1 MSFLIR
7 AATYTDQLPRPQ
19 VQYPLLTLEWTHAP
33 KPASGAR
40 HRVSCKQPSLLMTN
54 ALTWFLVVGALFQ
67 CVALVGSYVRR
78 LPLSITM
85 LYLAAGYGLG
95 PHGFGLFDIDAVR
108 DASFIERIAEGAVIV
123 SVFTAGLKLRIPVSD
138 TRWRQPLRLAFAS
151 MILTVAAIGAVG
163 VYGMG
168 LSWGAAIL
176 LGAILAPTD
185 PVLASD
191 VQVEH
196 PFDYDPLRFSLT
208 AEAGFN
214 DGTAFPLVML
224 GLGVMGLHDIGAFG
238 LRWLIVD
245 LVWAIAGGLLIG
257 VLLGTGVARIVLYLR
272 RVRREATGL
281 DDFLAIGLIG
291 LSYGTALLCHTY
303 GFLAVFAAGLALRRV
318 ERRHMPASEAGEPS
332 VLAAGQKAHEVSTD
346 PVRAPAVMAQAV
358 LHFNEQLERVGELIV
373 VVMIGG
379 MLSWAAIPGSAAW
392 FVPLL
397 LLVIRPLSVLI
408 GLFRA
413 GVPARET
420 RFAAWFGIRG
430 IGSLYYVMYAVVHG
444 VGEADAHLLI
454 GLTLATITASVLAHG
469 ISVTPPMNIYNRL
482 APPRDG

>member
-1 MSFLIR
+1 
-7 AATYTDQLPRPQ
+7 
-19 VQYPLLTLEWTHAP
+19 
-33 KPASGAR
+33 
-40 HRVSCKQPSLLMTN
+40 MTN
-54 ALTWFLVVGALFQ
+54 ALAWFLVVGVLFL

-78 LPLSITM
+78 LPLSTTM
-85 LYLAAGYGLG
+85 LYLAVGYGLG

-108 DASFIERIAEGAVIV
+108 NANVIERIAEVAVIV
-123 SVFTAGLKLRIPVSD
+123 SLFTAGLKLRIPLSD
-138 TRWRQPLRLAFAS
+138 MRWRPPLRLAFAS
-151 MILTVAAIGAVG
+151 MTLTVAAIGAVG

-214 DGTAFPLVML
+214 DGTAFPFVML
-224 GLGVMGLHDIGAFG
+224 GLGLMGLHDIGESG
-238 LRWLIVD
+238 VRWLLVD
-245 LVWAIAGGLLIG
+245 VVWAIAGALLIG

-281 DDFLAIGLIG
+281 DDFLAVGLLG

-318 ERRHMPASEAGEPS
+318 ERRHMPEDETSKQSVVATGQTEP
-332 VLAAGQKAHEVSTD
+332 EVSTD
-346 PVRAPAVMAQAV
+346 PVKAPAAMAEAV

-373 VVMIGG
+373 VVMVGW
-379 MLSWAAIPGSAAW
+379 MLGWAAIPAPAVW

-397 LLVIRPLSVLI
+397 LLVIRPVSVLV
-408 GLFRA
+408 GLFGA
-413 GVPARET
+413 PVPAREM

-430 IGSLYYVMYAVVHG
+430 IGSLYYLMYAVGHG
-444 VGEADAHLLI
+444 VGEPHVHLLI

-469 ISVTPPMNIYNRL
+469 ISVTPLMHIYNRL
-482 APPRDG
+482 APRRNG